1 MNLCAACCKSAAVSL
16 LVLVAAAAGAAPNGG
31 TPRTPAAGERIV
43 DIRIAA
49 RKPEGG
55 VRMLRARQGE
65 RIVLRVR
72 CDEEMTIHV
81 HGYDAEQ
88 RAAPGALAEIA
99 FVARWVGRFPV
110 TAHLPHA
117 PSDVHR
123 REPTLLYLEVH
134 PE

>member
-16 LVLVAAAAGAAPNGG
+16 LVLAAAAAGAAPNEGIAS
-31 TPRTPAAGERIV
+31 TQAAGERIV

-49 RKPEGG
+49 RKPAGG
-55 VRMLRARQGE
+55 VRTLRARQGE
-65 RIVLRVR
+65 RIVLRVLS
-72 CDEEMTIHV
+72 DENVTIHV

-88 RAAPGALAEIA
+88 RVTPGTLAEIVL
-99 FVARWVGRFPV
+99 VARWVGRFPV

-117 PSDVHR
+117 SSDVHR

>member
-16 LVLVAAAAGAAPNGG
+16 LVLVAGGAGAAPNEGIL
-31 TPRTPAAGERIV
+31 PAQAVGERIV

-55 VRMLRARQGE
+55 VRTLRARQGE
-65 RIVLRVR
+65 RIVLRVHS
-72 CDEEMTIHV
+72 DEEMTIHV
-81 HGYDAEQ
+81 HGYDAEK

-110 TAHLPHA
+110 TAHLP
-117 PSDVHR
+117 PTSSDAHR